1 MRTELA
7 DKYLKAHGMVVTRGE
22 HKQQVFMPYIVMD
35 KARELA
41 AHSIGK
47 LTLRHEA
54 KRWRGELKR
63 VYHDF
68 YSDFFRPYTQDE
80 VDEIIE
86 SFDGFERFIDNEL
99 QLTRVAVSN
108 AVDFLDFEL
117 QMTMTDIFL
126 TQITAQCAAI
136 IYYDGFAANAPEA
149 HRHNKHIERFER
161 LTMKIGNA
169 WYRSTG
175 NTRTIASNEIP
186 ALDKALSRYAM
197 KIANYNEQI

>member
-1 MRTELA
+1 MRAELA
-7 DKYLKAHGMVVTRGE
+7 DKYLKAHGMTVTRGT

-41 AHSIGK
+41 AHSIGQ
-47 LTLRHEA
+47 LPLRHEA

-63 VYHDF
+63 VYHEF
-68 YSDFFRPYTQDE
+68 CADFFRPYTQDE

-86 SFDGFERFIDNEL
+86 SFDGFEAFIDNEL

-108 AVDFLDFEL
+108 AVNFLDFEL

-136 IYYDGFAANAPEA
+136 IYYDGFSPNAPEA
-149 HRHNKHIERFER
+149 QRHNKHIERFER

-169 WYRSTG
+169 YYKSTG

-186 ALDKALSRYAM
+186 ELDRALSRYAM

>member
-1 MRTELA
+1 MRAELA
-7 DKYLKAHGMVVTRGE
+7 DKYLKAHGMTITRGT

-41 AHSIGK
+41 AHSIGQ
-47 LTLRHEA
+47 LPLRHEA

-63 VYHDF
+63 VYHEF
-68 YSDFFRPYTQDE
+68 CADFFRPYTQDE

-86 SFDGFERFIDNEL
+86 SFDGFEAFIDNEL

-136 IYYDGFAANAPEA
+136 IYYDGFAPNAPEA
-149 HRHNKHIERFER
+149 QRHNKHIERFER
-161 LTMKIGNA
+161 LAMKIGNA
-169 WYRSTG
+169 YYKSTG

-186 ALDKALSRYAM
+186 ELDRALSRYAM